1 MLAGW
6 GKYLPDDHKKQMATS
21 LEILEHYDD
30 EFLNHIVM
38 INENNLSLFEKD
50 HSQELNLR
58 PRKFNKHQIWK

>member
-38 INENNLSLFEKD
+38 INENNLSLF
-50 HSQELNLR
+50 
-58 PRKFNKHQIWK
+58 